1 MRLTIRSNFAT
12 IASKVFLSIDTISIC
27 FFFDVIV
34 PFAAKEYIMR
44 YPTMDFS
51 EMAACG
57 TDTAEVVRDTL
68 CKLAVYS
75 VLVLIFNKE
84 VSFQIRA

>member
-1 MRLTIRSNFAT
+1 MASMRLTKRSNFAT

-44 YPTMDFS
+44 YPTMDFT
-51 EMAACG
+51 ELAACG
-57 TDTAEVVRDTL
+57 TGVVEVVRGIDYRYHL
-68 CKLAVYS
+68 N
-75 VLVLIFNKE
+75 FG
-84 VSFQIRA
+84 F

>member
-1 MRLTIRSNFAT
+1 
-12 IASKVFLSIDTISIC
+12 
-27 FFFDVIV
+27 
-34 PFAAKEYIMR
+34 
-44 YPTMDFS
+44 MDFS

-57 TDTAEVVRDTL
+57 TDTAEVVWDTL

>member
-1 MRLTIRSNFAT
+1 LAT
-12 IASKVFLSIDTISIC
+12 IASKVFLSIDTISIY

-57 TDTAEVVRDTL
+57 TDTAEVVRGGNVYTSIKCAPFD
-68 CKLAVYS
+68 CYVIIIIGKGGKLPLPYS
-75 VLVLIFNKE
+75 
-84 VSFQIRA
+84 